1 MGESDCDRVIER
13 NHRRVAKAYE
23 CRVKVGDLCPVGL
36 LDGLGVQVQRCDR
49 RLELVGARPLQPY
62 GAPEREESFA
72 DATLVPERALLV
84 VESEV
89 PSFAAYASSATSIV
103 QQHQREE
110 APHV

>member
-1 MGESDCDRVIER
+1 IGESDRDRVIQR
-13 NHRRVAKAYE
+13 NHWRVAESYE
-23 CRVKVGDLCPVGL
+23 CRVQVGDLCPVGR
-36 LDGLGVQVQRCDR
+36 LDGLGVQVQCCDR

-72 DATLVPERALLV
+72 DATLVPERAVLV
-84 VESEV
+84 VERGI
-89 PSFAAYASSATSIV
+89 PPFAAYASIATSIV